1 MGVLDWGRSFVN
13 KIPVA
18 GGLASSLWGDPGQE
32 GVQEAMA
39 KAEEEK
45 KKQRAYMMDA
55 RMNAMNQGAL
65 AFGPRN
71 QMLGEMMGKGP
82 GQNAM
87 DLDPMLQNPMPQ
99 AMQNDIRQQAFG
111 QAPPPNAPPPG
122 AVGPDGKPLPNGVG
136 GAFTGTGPQN
146 PYRRY

>member
-1 MGVLDWGRSFVN
+1 MGLFDWGRGLIN
-13 KIPVA
+13 KIPVY
-18 GGLASSLWGDPGQE
+18 GGIASAVWGDPGQE
-32 GVQEAMA
+32 DHQRAMA

-71 QMLGEMMGKGP
+71 EMLGEMMGKGP
-82 GQNAM
+82 GSMAM
-87 DLDPMLQNPMPQ
+87 DMGPMLNNPMPQ

-111 QAPPPNAPPPG
+111 QAPPPNAPPPM
-122 AVGPDGKPLPNGVG
+122 AGPPGQPPPNNVG
-136 GAFTGTGPQN
+136 GAFTGVGQQN